1 MNKRAGIFDPWR
13 QSAAPAVDNTP
24 VRKTPSETPLDT
36 THVEDLHCIQFNG
49 LRAGIFVWVPE
60 KDADDGSR
68 ARATLIDVIHRISA
82 REGIAKVLHS
92 WGVYV
97 GTPKQANPIVLADG
111 DKKMTIAV
119 PVDDAERLVPR
130 AIDMLSLALREVAQ
144 QFPDVRD
151 MLFALKVRP
160 YLK

>member
-13 QSAAPAVDNTP
+13 QSAVPAVDHTP
-24 VRKTPSETPLDT
+24 ARKTPSETPLDT
-36 THVEDLHCIQFNG
+36 TDIEDLHCIQFNG
-49 LRAGIFVWVPE
+49 LRAGIFVWVLE
-60 KDADDGSR
+60 KDAEDSSL
-68 ARATLIDVIHRISA
+68 ARATLIDVVHRISS
-82 REGIAKVLHS
+82 REGISKILNS

-97 GTPKQANPIVLADG
+97 GTPKQANPIVLAAG
-111 DKKMTIAV
+111 EKKMTISV

-130 AIDMLSLALREVAQ
+130 AVDTLSLALREVAQ

-151 MLFALKVRP
+151 MLLALKVRP